1 MIVVTGA
8 TGNVGGNV
16 VRQLLDAGERV
27 RAVTRSPGAARL
39 PDGVEVV
46 GGDLTEPSTLA
57 GAFDGAERMFLFP
70 VPATVGSVAE
80 LARASGVRRVVVL
93 SSSAAAGQADNP
105 ISVMHQTVERAL
117 ENSGLDWTFVRPG
130 GFATNTLSWAPSVRV
145 EGVVRA
151 PYPGA
156 TVNLIHEA
164 DIAAVATTALL
175 EDGHGGARYP
185 LTGPESMTQ
194 AEQVQAIGAAIS
206 RDVRFEEQTPEQARR
221 AMVRYMPEPIADILL
236 NYWADSVGSTA
247 PVLPTVE
254 QVTGRPARSYPE
266 WAVDHA
272 EDFGASS

>member
-39 PDGVEVV
+39 PAGVEVV

-57 GAFDGAERMFLFP
+57 GVFDGAERMFLFP
-70 VPATVGSVAE
+70 VPATVESVAE
-80 LARASGVRRVVVL
+80 LARASGVRRVVLL
-93 SSSAAAGQADNP
+93 SSGAAADQGDNP
-105 ISVMHQTVERAL
+105 IAVMHRTVERAL

-130 GFATNTLSWAPSVRV
+130 GFATNTLSWAPSVRA

-151 PYPGA
+151 PYPDA
-156 TVNLIHEA
+156 SVNPIHEA

-175 EDGHGGARYP
+175 EDGHVGARYP
-185 LTGPESMTQ
+185 LTGPASTTQ
-194 AEQVQAIGAAIS
+194 AEQVRAIGAAIG

-221 AMVRYMPEPIADILL
+221 AMVGYLPAPIADILL
-236 NYWADSVGSTA
+236 SYWASAVGSPA

-254 QVTGRPARSYPE
+254 QVTGRPARSYAE

-272 EDFGASS
+272 EDFGGN

>member
-57 GAFDGAERMFLFP
+57 GVFDGAERMFLFP
-70 VPATVGSVAE
+70 VPATVESVAE
-80 LARASGVRRVVVL
+80 LARASGVRRVVLL
-93 SSSAAAGQADNP
+93 SSGAAADQGDNP
-105 ISVMHQTVERAL
+105 IAVMHRTVERAL

-130 GFATNTLSWAPSVRV
+130 GFATNTLSWAPSVRA

-151 PYPGA
+151 PYPDA
-156 TVNLIHEA
+156 SVNPIHEA

-175 EDGHGGARYP
+175 EDGHVGARYP
-185 LTGPESMTQ
+185 LTGPASTTQ
-194 AEQVQAIGAAIS
+194 AEQVRAIGAAIG
-206 RDVRFEEQTPEQARR
+206 RDVRFEEQSPEQARR
-221 AMVRYMPEPIADILL
+221 AMVGYLPAPIADILL
-236 NYWADSVGSTA
+236 SYWASAVGSPA

-254 QVTGRPARSYPE
+254 QVTGRPARSYAE

-272 EDFGASS
+272 EDFGGN

>member
-1 MIVVTGA
+1 MIVLTGA

-46 GGDLTEPSTLA
+46 GG
-57 GAFDGAERMFLFP
+57 
-70 VPATVGSVAE
+70 
-80 LARASGVRRVVVL
+80 
-93 SSSAAAGQADNP
+93 
-105 ISVMHQTVERAL
+105 ERAVR
-117 ENSGLDWTFVRPG
+117 NSGLDWTFVRPG
-130 GFATNTLSWAPSVRV
+130 GFATNTLSWAPSVRA
-145 EGVVRA
+145 EGVARA

-194 AEQVQAIGAAIS
+194 AEQVQAIGAAIG
-206 RDVRFEEQTPEQARR
+206 RDVRFEEQSPEQARR
-221 AMVRYMPEPIADILL
+221 AMVRYMPEPIADIVL

-266 WAVDHA
+266 WAVDPA

>member
-57 GAFDGAERMFLFP
+57 GVFDGAERMFLFP
-70 VPATVGSVAE
+70 VPATVESVAE
-80 LARASGVRRVVVL
+80 LARASGVRRVVLL
-93 SSSAAAGQADNP
+93 SSGAAADQGDNP
-105 ISVMHQTVERAL
+105 IAVMHRTVERAL

-130 GFATNTLSWAPSVRV
+130 GFATNTLSWAPSVRA

-151 PYPGA
+151 PYPDA
-156 TVNLIHEA
+156 SVNPIHEA

-175 EDGHGGARYP
+175 EDGHVGARYP
-185 LTGPESMTQ
+185 LTGPASTTQ
-194 AEQVQAIGAAIS
+194 AEQVRAIGAAIG

-221 AMVRYMPEPIADILL
+221 AMVGYLPAPIADILL
-236 NYWADSVGSTA
+236 SYWASAVGSPA

-254 QVTGRPARSYPE
+254 QVTGRPARSYAE

-272 EDFGASS
+272 EDFGGN

>member
-27 RAVTRSPGAARL
+27 RAVTRSPGTARL
-39 PDGVEVV
+39 PQGVEVV
-46 GGDLTEPSTLA
+46 GGDLAEPSTLT
-57 GAFDGAERMFLFP
+57 GGFDGAERMFLFP
-70 VPATVGSVAE
+70 VPSTVDSVAE
-80 LARASGVRRVVVL
+80 LAKASGVRRVVVL
-93 SSSAAAGQADNP
+93 SSSAAADQGDNP
-105 ISVMHQTVERAL
+105 IAVMHRTVEQAL

-130 GFATNTLSWAPSVRV
+130 GFATNTLSWAPSVRA

-151 PYPGA
+151 PYPDA
-156 TVNLIHEA
+156 VANLIHEA

-175 EDGHGGARYP
+175 EDGHVGARYE
-185 LTGPESMTQ
+185 LTGPHSNTQ
-194 AEQVQAIGAAIS
+194 IEQVQAIAAAIG

-221 AMVRYMPEPIADILL
+221 TMVEYMPAPIADILL
-236 NYWADSVGSTA
+236 NYWASSVGSPA

-272 EDFGASS
+272 EDFGAAS